1 MKKQILYLKLGVC
14 WLGAVFATSGC
25 SAESANKPDLATETK
40 ETETF
45 AIETAATATIEGA
58 ETQNSSQTIVASE
71 DTAMAEPTGDSG
83 VADLPYSRGK
93 VFHSLDE
100 YLAHLEQNSFIDLP
114 YWREVKPGVYEWI
127 VRMPGAKSEFATREE
142 LMERYGF
149 TR

>member
-1 MKKQILYLKLGVC
+1 MQVLYLKLGVLC
-14 WLGAVFATSGC
+14 LGAVFATSGC
-25 SAESANKPDLATETK
+25 SAESANKPDLATETT
-40 ETETF
+40 ETETV
-45 AIETAATATIEGA
+45 AIETAATATTDGA
-58 ETQNSSQTIVASE
+58 ATQNSTQTRAAAK

-114 YWREVKPGVYEWI
+114 YWREVKPDVYEWV